1 MSRRLTD
8 EPLVALFE
16 AFASPSPIP
25 GGGSAAA
32 VASGLGVSLL
42 RMAATLPRTRT
53 ESDEE
58 LAAVAGVASALVE
71 IQQQLVASADEDAA
85 AYSRVAAAYKLPK
98 GSGTQ
103 QAARESAIQE
113 SLRAATDVP
122 LAIMR
127 LSAGALTHA
136 SAVARR
142 GRRAVASDVA
152 VAIALLRAGTEGA
165 SRIVRANL
173 TMLSDR
179 SYVDAVEHETNSLRE
194 QATAAATEADVR
206 LHD

>member
-1 MSRRLTD
+1 MLTND
-8 EPLVALFE
+8 PLVELFE

-42 RMAATLPRTRT
+42 RMAATLPRTRR
-53 ESDEE
+53 ESGEDF
-58 LAAVAGVASALVE
+58 AAVAGVAAMLAALQSE
-71 IQQQLVASADEDAA
+71 LIQDANEDAA
-85 AYSRVAAAYKLPK
+85 AYARVAAAYRLPK
-98 GSGTQ
+98 ASGTEQ
-103 QAARESAIQE
+103 TARASAIEE

-122 LAIMR
+122 LGIMR
-127 LSAGALTHA
+127 RSAGALTHA
-136 SAVARR
+136 STVAGR

-152 VAIALLRAGTEGA
+152 VGIALLRAGTEGA

-173 TMLSDR
+173 AAMSDR
-179 SYVDAVEHETNSLRE
+179 RYVDAVEREAASLLE
-194 QATAAATEADVR
+194 QATTAATEADVL